1 MRFST
6 SLRRLARLARLAV
19 ALSSVFAA
27 LTVLG
32 CSENQVCPT
41 CGTLQNGTVGI
52 IDVIAVPEHNPT
64 GEPGG
69 PFNSFDISWIDTP
82 THRDY
87 VADRIGLDVAV
98 IDTVNDLAVSAI
110 GGDNAVS
117 SAQMVSPCDPSIP
130 VDRLDVLG
138 QVERFGCRGDGN
150 FGGFPGAQC
159 CASRGNGV
167 NPLSA
172 PDGITITPD
181 GQTMFVSNADSAV
194 VVFDLTTSPPMVIAD
209 IPTGQ
214 SPTWNGPEGVSPCIA
229 SASGL
234 GFSSPT
240 CGDLRADEQAYDPVD
255 KLLFVINGD
264 PGNPFATIIDVSGV
278 VDRTSHCLPVM
289 PTQAYSFANP
299 PTCVLGQI
307 YFDGVADIP
316 GMLINPMCPD
326 PSTTLNGLPSGMP
339 TPTGIAGPTVGCHH
353 GPIAPAGLGG
363 IAYNPANGH
372 FLMTL
377 PNNAAD
383 PSKGEISDIDPKNPN
398 GPQIVNH
405 FPIGNCMPT
414 SIVQG
419 PGNDFLVGCADHD
432 GEAFPPN
439 EIIMDGTTGEIL
451 SNIPYVGGVDEVWY
465 NPGDNR
471 YYVAARDMPNGPVVG
486 VIDAAGRQW
495 LQNVPSNTN
504 SHSIAVDSSNNRV
517 FVPSQSGGLC
527 GTQSADGCILV
538 YAAQ

>member
-1 MRFST
+1 MK
-6 SLRRLARLARLAV
+6 RR
-19 ALSSVFAA
+19 AA
-27 LTVLG
+27 LAYLALFCAATVAG
-32 CSENQVCPT
+32 CTEDPTCPT
-41 CGTLQNGTVGI
+41 CGTTQNGTVGI
-52 IDVIAVPEHNPT
+52 IDIIPVPEHNAT

-69 PFNSFDISWIDTP
+69 PFNSFDISWVDTP

-87 VADRIGLDVAV
+87 VSDRIGLDVVV
-98 IDTVNDLAVSAI
+98 IDTINDIALNAI

-130 VDRLDVLG
+130 PDRLDVLG

-167 NPLSA
+167 NPLSG
-172 PDGITITPD
+172 PDGLEVTPD
-181 GQTMFVSNADSAV
+181 GNTLFVSNADSAV
-194 VVFDLTTSPPMVIAD
+194 VVFDLTTTPPTVIAD

-214 SPTWNGPEGVSPCIA
+214 SPTWNGPDGVGPCIA

-234 GFSSPT
+234 GFSSPN
-240 CGDLRADEQAYDPVD
+240 CGDLRADEVAYDPD
-255 KLLFVINGD
+255 DMLLIVMNGD
-264 PGNPFATIIDVSGV
+264 PGIPFVTIIDVSGV
-278 VDRTSHCLPVM
+278 VQRTSHCLPVD
-289 PTQAYSFANP
+289 PTQPYSFANP

-316 GMLINPMCPD
+316 EMFINPTCPD
-326 PSTTLNGLPSGMP
+326 ASTTLNGLPSGMP
-339 TPTGIAGPTVGCHH
+339 TPTGLVGPKIACHH

-363 IAYNPANGH
+363 FAWNSATGH

-383 PSKGEISDIDPKNPN
+383 PSQGEVTEIDPKNPN
-398 GPQIVNH
+398 GPQIVND
-405 FPIGNCMPT
+405 FPIASCMPG
-414 SIVQG
+414 SIVHG
-419 PGNDFLVGCADHD
+419 PGQDFLVGCADHD
-432 GEAFPPN
+432 GEEFPPN
-439 EIIMDGTTGEIL
+439 EIIMDGTTGAIL
-451 SNIPYVGGVDEVWY
+451 ANIPYVGGVDEIWY
-465 NPGDNR
+465 NAGDNR
-471 YYVAARDMPNGPVVG
+471 YYLAARDMPNGPVLG

-504 SHSIAVDSSNNRV
+504 SHSVAADGTNNRV